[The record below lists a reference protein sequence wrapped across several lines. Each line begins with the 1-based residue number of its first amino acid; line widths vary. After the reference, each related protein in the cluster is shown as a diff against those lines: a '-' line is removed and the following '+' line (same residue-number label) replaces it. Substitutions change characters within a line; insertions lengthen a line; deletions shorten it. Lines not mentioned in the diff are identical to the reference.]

1 MPILHDLPATN
12 LPSEPLATGKF
23 RHVRVNQGQYGS
35 ISCLFA
41 HQVGRQSQTLVLD
54 EAPPN
59 LDRIDFLTCSVMTI
73 CVSIKTS
80 QQSNC
85 KRTLIEVEFKPWWLN
100 MLESLM
106 NQPKLSSRKTWISYI
121 ISLFPYILMNQLN
134 THLSSKITTPEA
146 SQRSRV
152 FLILEDQSCYWEA
165 FLVGAVLEGATVE
178 CFSWATVQGCLIG
191 ILAFKK

>member
-85 KRTLIEVEFKPWWLN
+85 KRTLIEVEFKP
-100 MLESLM
+100 
-106 NQPKLSSRKTWISYI
+106 
-121 ISLFPYILMNQLN
+121 
-134 THLSSKITTPEA
+134 
-146 SQRSRV
+146 
-152 FLILEDQSCYWEA
+152 
-165 FLVGAVLEGATVE
+165 
-178 CFSWATVQGCLIG
+178 
-191 ILAFKK
+191 

>member
-85 KRTLIEVEFKPWWLN
+85 KRTLMVKHAWIIDEPTKTLQQKDMDILYCPILYPYFLISLWTNSTHIYLQKSRLLKLPSA
-100 MLESLM
+100 LEYS
-106 NQPKLSSRKTWISYI
+106 SSRKIKAVTEKPSWWVRCWRG
-121 ISLFPYILMNQLN
+121 QRLN
-134 THLSSKITTPEA
+134 VSVEPRSK
-146 SQRSRV
+146 V
-152 FLILEDQSCYWEA
+152 
-165 FLVGAVLEGATVE
+165 V
-178 CFSWATVQGCLIG
+178 
-191 ILAFKK
+191 